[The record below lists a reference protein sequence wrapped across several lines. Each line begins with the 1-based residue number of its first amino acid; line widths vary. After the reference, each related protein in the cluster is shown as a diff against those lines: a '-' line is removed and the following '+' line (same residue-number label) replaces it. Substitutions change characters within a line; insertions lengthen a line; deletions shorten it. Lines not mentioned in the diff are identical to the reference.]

1 MTIEEASQLLIQAC
15 YLAKGGDVFLLDM
28 GEPVKIYDL
37 AQQMIKLSGLT
48 IQSKNKPMGDIK
60 IEFTG
65 LRSGEKLYEELL
77 IDSESKPT
85 EHPLIYT
92 AEESFIPYKDL
103 MLKLQN
109 LYNLIKNRD
118 IESVNKILD
127 ELSDRIRRKLYQKY
141 LFNCHNLSTRNLSHF
156 F

>member
-1 MTIEEASQLLIQAC
+1 MVRFGNVLASSGSVVPLFKKQISEGGPITITHPEIIRYFMTIEEASQLLIQAC

-92 AEESFIPYKDL
+92 AEESFIPYNDL

-109 LYNLIKNRD
+109 LI
-118 IESVNKILD
+118 IL
-127 ELSDRIRRKLYQKY
+127 SK
-141 LFNCHNLSTRNLSHF
+141 
-156 F
+156 